1 MPAYRITQNDSRI
14 VVGTDEEEILVCKSM
29 KMARQVVADARL
41 LETTPAK
48 QIFTRRSG
56 DGGAGE

>member
-1 MPAYRITQNDSRI
+1 MLAYRITQIDSRI
-14 VVGTDEEEILVCKSM
+14 VVGTDKEEILVCTSL

-48 QIFTRRSG
+48 QIFTRRAG
-56 DGGAGE
+56 DGAGE